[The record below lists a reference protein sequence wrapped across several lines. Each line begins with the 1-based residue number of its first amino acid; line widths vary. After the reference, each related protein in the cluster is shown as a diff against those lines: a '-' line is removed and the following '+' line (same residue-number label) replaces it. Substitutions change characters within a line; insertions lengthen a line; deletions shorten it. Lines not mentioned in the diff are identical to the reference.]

1 MENGVCDGRHPGE
14 EDTGVL
20 DSHRYGR
27 DSYHEICFKEIPF
40 GFTYTKS
47 DESLRKGFVSIPVV
61 VVETLVGRAS
71 TAERQTNPLGDE
83 GTSTCTPTH
92 HGPNLGGRASRAMMG
107 VLQKHSQHEPWDRGR
122 LMDSMSMSVL
132 SLDIILF
139 SIAPKAKPTPT
150 LRHSPQH
157 SIFEPHGHNYLV
169 WVLSPADAVSLRFS
183 GSVSTK
189 WRPCLCLCAFREPFK
204 SVEIPRMELT
214 SFLTLD
220 FQWLRAGLVAL
231 KTPRNPFH

>member
-1 MENGVCDGRHPGE
+1 MGPWPVDGF
-14 EDTGVL
+14 DV
-20 DSHRYGR
+20 
-27 DSYHEICFKEIPF
+27 HEC
-40 GFTYTKS
+40 
-47 DESLRKGFVSIPVV
+47 V
-61 VVETLVGRAS
+61 
-71 TAERQTNPLGDE
+71 
-83 GTSTCTPTH
+83 
-92 HGPNLGGRASRAMMG
+92 M
-107 VLQKHSQHEPWDRGR
+107 
-122 LMDSMSMSVL
+122 

-150 LRHSPQH
+150 LRHRSQH

-204 SVEIPRMELT
+204 SVEIPRMEPT

-231 KTPRNPFH
+231 KTPWKPISLTNQVMMLYFQTSQRSRPRFGAHTTSPEQITSPRA